1 MFKNNYLH
9 IFWLVCL
16 MAPAHAAYPDRPI
29 RMIVAFPPGGPT
41 DIVSRVIAKRLGE
54 RLVADM
60 TTMRAGLLKM
70 GRPPLAAQVDTAL
83 AALHRQ
89 HVVHLD
95 IKPSNIMF
103 RPDGTAV
110 LVDFGLSRH
119 EQLPDLLEE
128 EFTLP
133 MGTGPYM
140 SPEQVRG
147 GSELSFQSDMFSLGV
162 VLYGLRLT
170 VQDIDHVGIAGVA
183 IDTMILGSTF
193 ALACLIGTRWL
204 GLERKTAMLIGA
216 GSAICGAAAVMAA
229 EPVVKARAEQVTV
242 AVATVVVFG
251 TLAIFLYPALFELNR
266 HWALIP
272 GGANGFGI
280 YVGSTIH
287 EVAQVVAAARSVG
300 PDAANSAVIAKMV
313 RVMMLAPFLVML
325 SAWLA
330 RDSTL
335 QALVEAEH
343 AHAKGQLAVPWFA
356 FGFVAVVLLNSLQ
369 WLPASVVAVTIEID
383 TALLAMAMA
392 ALGLATHIGAIRK
405 AGAKPLLLALILFG
419 WLIVGG
425 ALINR
430 WVPALLG

>member
-1 MFKNNYLH
+1 MRLQFAALMPGLVLSGALAGAGMALGR
-9 IFWLVCL
+9 IGWLQDHGFSALTLAIVL
-16 MAPAHAAYPDRPI
+16 G
-29 RMIVAFPPGGPT
+29 MIVGNTVYP
-41 DIVSRVIAKRLGE
+41 
-54 RLVADM
+54 LVP
-60 TTMRAGLLKM
+60 R
-70 GRPPLAAQVDTAL
+70 LAAASGAGVNVSKQ
-83 AALHRQ
+83 
-89 HVVHLD
+89 
-95 IKPSNIMF
+95 N
-103 RPDGTAV
+103 
-110 LVDFGLSRH
+110 
-119 EQLPDLLEE
+119 LL
-128 EFTLP
+128 
-133 MGTGPYM
+133 
-140 SPEQVRG
+140 R
-147 GSELSFQSDMFSLGV
+147 LGV

-170 VQDIDHVGIAGVA
+170 VQDIGHVGIAGVA
-183 IDTMILGSTF
+183 IDALVLGSTF
-193 ALACLIGTRWL
+193 ALACFIGTRWL
-204 GLERKTAMLIGA
+204 GLDRKTAMLIGT
-216 GSAICGAAAVMAA
+216 GSSICGAAAVMAA

-251 TLAIFLYPALFELNR
+251 TLAIFLYPALFELNQ

-280 YVGSTIH
+280 YAGSTIH

-330 RDSTL
+330 RDDKR
-335 QALVEAEH
+335 H
-343 AHAKGQLAVPWFA
+343 AQTSAATGHAQGKLAVPWFA
-356 FGFVAVVLLNSLQ
+356 FGFVAVVLFNSLQ
-369 WLPASVVAVTIEID
+369 WLPASVVAVTTEID

-405 AGAKPLLLALILFG
+405 AGAKPLLLALILLG

>member
-1 MFKNNYLH
+1 M
-9 IFWLVCL
+9 
-16 MAPAHAAYPDRPI
+16 HALSTSQAS
-29 RMIVAFPPGGPT
+29 PGPSAGH
-41 DIVSRVIAKRLGE
+41 RAARL
-54 RLVADM
+54 RLQ
-60 TTMRAGLLKM
+60 
-70 GRPPLAAQVDTAL
+70 LAALLPGLALSGAL
-83 AALHRQ
+83 AATGIALGHIGWLQ
-89 HVVHLD
+89 DHGFSALTLA
-95 IKPSNIMF
+95 I
-103 RPDGTAV
+103 V
-110 LVDFGLSRH
+110 LGMLVGNTVYPLVPRLAAASGAGVNVSK
-119 EQLPDLLEE
+119 QNLL
-128 EFTLP
+128 
-133 MGTGPYM
+133 
-140 SPEQVRG
+140 R
-147 GSELSFQSDMFSLGV
+147 LGV

-170 VQDIDHVGIAGVA
+170 VQDIGHVGIAGVA
-183 IDTMILGSTF
+183 IDALVLGSTF
-193 ALACLIGTRWL
+193 ALACFIGTRWL
-204 GLERKTAMLIGA
+204 GLDRKTAMLIGA
-216 GSAICGAAAVMAA
+216 GSSICGAAAVMAA

-251 TLAIFLYPALFELNR
+251 TLAIFLYPALFELNQ

-280 YVGSTIH
+280 YAGSTIH

-330 RDSTL
+330 RDDKR
-335 QALVEAEH
+335 H
-343 AHAKGQLAVPWFA
+343 AHTSAATGQAPGKLAVPWFA
-356 FGFVAVVLLNSLQ
+356 FGFVAVVLFNSLQ
-369 WLPASVVAVTIEID
+369 WLPASVVAMITEID

-392 ALGLATHIGAIRK
+392 ALGLSTHIGAIRK